1 MHPAMSSA
9 GKTRRRILDTAF
21 DEFYQNGFQGGSI
34 NRIVADAEIT
44 KGALFHHFKGKN
56 ELGYQVL
63 DELIRPKLE
72 QTWIEPLAE
81 SIDPIEDIKRLLS
94 EHRPESREEL
104 CRGCPLHNLAQ
115 EMSPL
120 DEGFRQRIN
129 SIYDDWR
136 KAFAQALKRGIKSG
150 KVRTDIDPTQAATFI
165 IAAMAG
171 IIGTAKS
178 AQSVELLQI
187 AAGGLFHYL
196 DSLSPTSAS
205 SPQHN

>member
-1 MHPAMSSA
+1 MPTGSSNA
-9 GKTRRRILDTAF
+9 EKTRRRILDTAF
-21 DEFYQNGFQGGSI
+21 DEFHRNGFQGGSI

-56 ELGYQVL
+56 ELGYQVI
-63 DELIRPKLE
+63 DELIRPHVEKC
-72 QTWIEPLAE
+72 WIEPLAE
-81 SIDPIEDIKRLLS
+81 SIDPVEDIKRLLQD
-94 EHRPESREEL
+94 HRPESRDEL
-104 CRGCPLHNLAQ
+104 CRGCPLNNLAQ

-120 DEGFRQRIN
+120 DEGFRKRIN
-129 SIYDDWR
+129 GIYDDWR

-150 KVRTDIDPTQAATFI
+150 KVRADIDPAQTATFI

-178 AQSVELLQI
+178 AQSVELLQT
-187 AAGGLFHYL
+187 AAGGLYQYL
-196 DSLSPTSAS
+196 DSLSPTSAP